1 MGSSED
7 LMQRLAVSKKIMD
20 KQENIRRGS
29 DSVRNINSP
38 MVESFDTTNAV
49 YNLPTEMLENQSER
63 KSEFDPTKPLNQDKI
78 IFDCTHTIC
87 LICYE
92 KLLNSILTDVVC
104 PFCRG
109 LIEKQEIPA
118 INNDLEV

>member
-1 MGSSED
+1 MGAQED

-29 DSVRNINSP
+29 DSVRNVNSP

-78 IFDCTHTIC
+78 INS
-87 LICYE
+87 
-92 KLLNSILTDVVC
+92 KLPDEIKRLMIDVPIVQQSQSSTVISNDI
-104 PFCRG
+104 
-109 LIEKQEIPA
+109 IE
-118 INNDLEV
+118 